1 VNFAALLDFHARSDP
16 DALALV
22 DDPTGR
28 NWSWAELLDAVIGAQ
43 RGLAG
48 IGIEPGD
55 RLGLATYNRPE
66 FVILLLAALRG
77 GVIPALFNVRWGET
91 ELGLAIEDCAPKAVL
106 AEPTLAESVVDRA
119 IADRDC
125 RLLVVPEDGAAWAS
139 GDLADILLPGEDA
152 ATPPVGRGD
161 EDLAEIMYTSGSTG
175 RPKGV
180 LLHHGL
186 HFANALSLQERLLL
200 KRQDVGLVVCPLF
213 HLSGRVVWEMAMGAG
228 GPLVIGRRWR
238 KDEFARLLREHRVTY
253 THIITNAINEL
264 AKDEEVDAGDTLRV
278 TLFGGG
284 QTAEQQAVSYE
295 QRFGGVLCSGYG
307 RSEGGYSWE
316 LPDRAVRQINRNGL
330 PLAGTAEIR
339 VVDPDGVA
347 VEAGRA
353 GEIRMRGDGVARGY
367 WERPDLD
374 ADAFDEAGFMRTG
387 DVGTFDRDGYLTFE
401 GRIDR
406 MIKTGGENVHPTEVE
421 EVLLR
426 MPAVVAAA
434 VVGMDDERLS
444 ERITAAVVVRD
455 AGTDGPLI
463 DDWCRE
469 HLTGFKRPRQVV
481 LFDEMPELGSG
492 KIDFRAVKEMLER
505 ADQVGADE
513 VDSNQQKEMR

>member
-1 VNFAALLDFHARSDP
+1 VNFAALLDFHARSGP
-16 DALALV
+16 DELALV

-28 NWSWAELLDAVIGAQ
+28 SWTWSELLDAVLGAQ
-43 RGLAG
+43 RGLAA

-66 FVILLLAALRG
+66 FVILLLAALRA
-77 GVIPALFNVRWGET
+77 GVVPALFNVRWGEH
-91 ELGLAIEDCAPKAVL
+91 ELGLGIEDCAPKAVL
-106 AEPTLAESVVDRA
+106 AEPGLAETVVAPA
-119 IADRDC
+119 IGAADC
-125 RLLVVPEDGAAWAS
+125 RLLVAPGDEDEWAA
-139 GDLADILLPGEDA
+139 GDLAEVLLAAEGEA
-152 ATPPVGRGD
+152 PAPVGRGN

-186 HFANALSLQERLLL
+186 HFANALSLVERLRLE
-200 KRQDVGLVVCPLF
+200 RQDVALAICPLF
-213 HLSGRVVWEMAMGAG
+213 HLSGRVVWEMAMGVG
-228 GPLVIGRRWR
+228 GTLVLGRRWR
-238 KDEFARLLREHRVTY
+238 KDEFARQLREHRVTY

-264 AKDEEVDAGDTLRV
+264 AQDEEVDAGDTLRV

-284 QTAEQQAVSYE
+284 QTSEQQAVSYE
-295 QRFGGVLCSGYG
+295 ERFGGVLCSGYG

-316 LPDRAVRQINRNGL
+316 LPDRSLRQINRNGR

-339 VVDPDGVA
+339 VVEPDGTPVP
-347 VEAGRA
+347 AGQA

-374 ADAFDEAGFMRTG
+374 ADAFDPEGFMRTG
-387 DVGTFDRDGYLTFE
+387 DVGVFDPDGYLTFE

-426 MPAVVAAA
+426 MPAVAAAA
-434 VVGMDDERLS
+434 VVGLSDERLS
-444 ERITAAVVVRD
+444 ERISAAVVLGDGETDVDGID
-455 AGTDGPLI
+455 A
-463 DDWCRE
+463 WCRE
-469 HLTGFKRPRQVV
+469 RLTGFKRPRTIV
-481 LFDEMPELGSG
+481 LVEEMPELGSG
-492 KIDFRAVKEMLER
+492 KIDFRAVKEMLE
-505 ADQVGADE
+505 
-513 VDSNQQKEMR
+513 NQKEKT